1 MKQYSGNSYKD
12 GKYILVGVLVMALLC
27 GCGNNTEK
35 ANDTAKQKREQV
47 PSLPEN
53 EKVKTIV
60 FYGNSL
66 TAGYGV
72 DPATEA
78 FPVLVQ
84 EKIDSLQL
92 PYKVINAGVSGETTA
107 GGKGRIDW
115 ILRQPVNIFVLELGG
130 NDGLRGIPIAETSR
144 NLQAIIDRVK
154 EKYPDAKIILAG
166 MQVPPNMGR
175 NYATAF
181 RVTFQQLAARN
192 NLELI
197 PFLLENVG
205 GISAL
210 NQADGIHPNPAGHKI
225 VAENVWRVLQGML

>member
-1 MKQYSGNSYKD
+1 MKQFSSIFYIG
-12 GKYILVGVLVMALLC
+12 GKFIVGSVLIMALLTRC
-27 GCGNNTEK
+27 GSNEEK
-35 ANDTAKQKREQV
+35 TNDAAKQKREQ
-47 PSLPEN
+47 LPATTN
-53 EKVKTIV
+53 KAKAKTIV
-60 FYGNSL
+60 FFGNSL

-72 DPATEA
+72 DPSEA
-78 FPVLVQ
+78 FPALIQ
-84 EKIDSLQL
+84 EKLDSLQL
-92 PYKVINAGVSGETTA
+92 PYKVINAGLSGETTA
-107 GGKGRIDW
+107 GGKNRIDW

-144 NLQAIIDRVK
+144 NLQAIVTRVK
-154 EKYPDAKIILAG
+154 EKYPEVRIILAG

-181 RVTFQQLAARN
+181 RVAFQQLAANN

-210 NQADGIHPNPAGHKI
+210 NQGDGIHPNPEGHKI
-225 VAENVWRVLQGML
+225 VAENVWRVLKGLL

>member
-1 MKQYSGNSYKD
+1 MKQFSGSFYMA
-12 GKYILVGVLVMALLC
+12 GKYYLFGVLVLLLLAA
-27 GCGNNTEK
+27 CGNNGDK
-35 ANDTAKQKREQV
+35 TAETKQKREQV
-47 PSLPEN
+47 TAKDGE
-53 EKVKTIV
+53 EKAKTIV

-72 DPATEA
+72 DPSEA
-78 FPVLVQ
+78 FPALVQ

-92 PYKVINAGVSGETTA
+92 PYKVVNAGLSGETTA

-144 NLQAIIDRVK
+144 NLQAIIDRVR
-154 EKYPDAKIILAG
+154 EKYPESRIILAG

-181 RVTFQQLAARN
+181 RVVFQQLAAKN

-197 PFLLENVG
+197 PFLLEN
-205 GISAL
+205 
-210 NQADGIHPNPAGHKI
+210 
-225 VAENVWRVLQGML
+225 